1 MLDILFLLWVSY
13 GEDSNPGLHRIPLK
27 RRFVSDDEQQTL
39 IELINNYQT
48 QLHQTGKLRGTQ
60 LVQLQS
66 EASLTV
72 ALKNFANTQFVGSV
86 GVGNPPQFLDVIF
99 DTGSANFWVN
109 SKLCDDDS
117 CLEHSAYDHQKSS
130 DYETLGY
137 YLEVQFGTGG
147 INGEINQDSVTLG
160 GMQIINQ
167 PVGEITDEIGQV
179 FADAKFSGILG
190 LGFPSMAA
198 YDLSP
203 VFDSM
208 MNQKLLEKNIVSF
221 YYSLN
226 PLEQSEILF
235 GEVDTSKFTGPITY
249 VNVIQ
254 GLEYYWLI
262 KVDDIRIGKESLG
275 VCGQEGCRA
284 AVDTGT
290 TLLTAPSSDL
300 IKLLNAMGDDCK
312 NYREF
317 PDLIFVIDGKEFKLN
332 PSAYVITLTSYA
344 EDSPGMHSDNV
355 VDCTVAIMPLDV
367 GPP

>member
-1 MLDILFLLWVSY
+1 MYCSLIWVSC
-13 GEDSNPGLHRIPLK
+13 GEDSYQKLNRIPLK
-27 RRFVSDDEQQTL
+27 RRHVSDDEQQTL
-39 IELINNYQT
+39 IELINTYQS
-48 QLHQTGKLRGTQ
+48 QLHETGKFRGTQ

-66 EASLTV
+66 EASLKV
-72 ALKNFANTQFVGSV
+72 ALKNFANTQFVGAV

-117 CLEHSAYDHQKSS
+117 CLEHPAYDHTKSS
-130 DYETLGY
+130 DYKTLGY

-160 GMQIINQ
+160 GVQIKNQ
-167 PVGEITDEIGQV
+167 PVGEITDQIGQV
-179 FADAKFSGILG
+179 FADGKFSGILG

-208 MNQKLLEKNIVSF
+208 MNQKLLEKNIISF

-226 PLEQSEILF
+226 PLEQSEITI
-235 GEVDTSKFTGPITY
+235 GGVDQSKFKGPITY
-249 VNVIQ
+249 VDVIQ

-262 KVDDIRIGKESLG
+262 KVDDIRLGKQSLG
-275 VCGQEGCRA
+275 VCGDEGCKA

-290 TLLTAPSSDL
+290 SLLTAPSSDL
-300 IKLLNAMGDDCK
+300 VKLLNLMGDDCK

-332 PSAYVITLTSYA
+332 PSDYVITLTSDS
-344 EDSPGMHSDNV
+344 EDNPGMHSDNV

>member
-1 MLDILFLLWVSY
+1 MYCSLIWVSC
-13 GEDSNPGLHRIPLK
+13 GEDSNQGLHRIPLK
-27 RRFVSDDEQQTL
+27 RRYVSDDEQHTL
-39 IELINNYQT
+39 IELINTYQT
-48 QLHQTGKLRGTQ
+48 QLHETGKLRGTQ

-66 EASLTV
+66 EASLKV

-117 CLEHSAYDHQKSS
+117 CLEHASYDHNRSS
-130 DYETLGY
+130 DYKTLGY

-147 INGEINQDSVTLG
+147 LNGQINEDSVSLG
-160 GMQIINQ
+160 GVQIKNQ
-167 PVGEITDEIGQV
+167 PVGEITDQIGQV
-179 FADAKFSGILG
+179 FADGKFSGILG

-198 YDLSP
+198 YNLSP

-208 MNQKLLEKNIVSF
+208 MNQKLLEKNIISF

-226 PLEQSEILF
+226 PLEQSEITI
-235 GEVDTSKFTGPITY
+235 GGVDSSKFQGPITY
-249 VNVIQ
+249 VDVIQ

-262 KVDDIRIGKESLG
+262 KVDDIRLGKQSLG
-275 VCGQEGCRA
+275 VCGDEGCRA

-290 TLLTAPSSDL
+290 SLLTAPSTDL
-300 IKLLNAMGDDCK
+300 VKLLNAMGDDCK

-332 PSAYVITLTSYA
+332 PSAYVITLTSDS
-344 EDSPGMHSDNV
+344 EDNPGMHSDNV

-367 GPP
+367 GAP